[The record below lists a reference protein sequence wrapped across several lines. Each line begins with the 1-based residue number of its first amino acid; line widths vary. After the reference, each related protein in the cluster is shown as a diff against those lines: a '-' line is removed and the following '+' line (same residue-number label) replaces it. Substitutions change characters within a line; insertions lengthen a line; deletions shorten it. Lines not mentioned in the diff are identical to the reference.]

1 VIKNVHIGFFFLLF
15 IFLLHQLTQKV
26 FELSMP
32 FIDAY
37 LDPFCF
43 IGLTLYLIKF
53 ERKLLLGTNHLSLIE
68 AILYAIFLALIS
80 ELILPLFSEKLTYDL
95 LDFFAMFAGL
105 SFFLLI
111 NFSQLASFEVKRH

>member
-1 VIKNVHIGFFFLLF
+1 
-15 IFLLHQLTQKV
+15 
-26 FELSMP
+26 MP

-68 AILYAIFLALIS
+68 AILYTIFLALIS
-80 ELILPLFSEKLTYDL
+80 ELVLPLFSDKLTYDVF
-95 LDFFAMFAGL
+95 DFFAMLAGL
-105 SFFLLI
+105 TFFLII
-111 NFSQLASFEVKRH
+111 NVPTLANFESKGN